1 MEQLVAL
8 EVVMHAR
15 TQNILESGVDP
26 ALSPAVHIKH
36 LKLKADYLFLT
47 FAALN
52 KVQHSTEGKA
62 LALTVSLGTILTI
75 NGQNVQCTAEG
86 LHVLINKILLQ
97 VTGQFK
103 EQCNGLSTG
112 NPQVHSFTGQELG
125 KLGQLSVQEV
135 ADVGPGANGEYQC
148 PGLQSSTKQATKA
161 SRDHRGYEATHTTG
175 PAENTFQGGMARDQ
189 VLYIGSSHRAA

>member
-62 LALTVSLGTILTI
+62 LALTVSLGTILVAI
-75 NGQNVQCTAEG
+75 GGQSAQRTAEG
-86 LHVLINKILLQ
+86 LHVLINEVLLQ
-97 VTGQFK
+97 WV
-103 EQCNGLSTG
+103 
-112 NPQVHSFTGQELG
+112 
-125 KLGQLSVQEV
+125 
-135 ADVGPGANGEYQC
+135 
-148 PGLQSSTKQATKA
+148 
-161 SRDHRGYEATHTTG
+161 
-175 PAENTFQGGMARDQ
+175 
-189 VLYIGSSHRAA
+189 